1 MWRLRICRSRRRLN
15 SSMLHWRVIALAALA
30 VLLLLGGLF
39 ALILPD
45 PQEGPVLHR
54 FDEQHSVRAL
64 DILGAVL
71 LVLGCAVSWSAGAVW
86 ERRMYAS

>member
-1 MWRLRICRSRRRLN
+1 
-15 SSMLHWRVIALAALA
+15 MLQWRVILLAALA

-45 PQEGPVLHR
+45 PQEGPALYNL
-54 FDEQHSVRAL
+54 DEGHTIRAL

-71 LVLGCAVSWSAGAVW
+71 LTLGCAMAWGAGALW
-86 ERRMYAS
+86 QRRMHAS

>member
-1 MWRLRICRSRRRLN
+1 MFQWQ
-15 SSMLHWRVIALAALA
+15 VILLAALA

-45 PQEGPVLHR
+45 PQEGPTLYR
-54 FDEQHSVRAL
+54 FDEQHTVRAL

-71 LVLGCAVSWSAGAVW
+71 LAVGCALAWSAGALW
-86 ERRMYAS
+86 QRQMYAS